1 MKNKIFLIFLLGCF
15 FPLFSQMVVIDSSKV
30 VRSIRGGCLPIN
42 ETDTTFIEIKIFS
55 SGEGYIVM
63 GEKKG
68 KIHKMNIELNI
79 ETDLLGG
86 EIFYINYKTGDWIWG
101 DYYPMEL
108 YITQPQESE
117 RDVTD
122 EFIQIKR

>member
-15 FPLFSQMVVIDSSKV
+15 FSLFSQVVVTNSSRLV
-30 VRSIRGGCLPIN
+30 SSIRDGCLAVN

-55 SGEGYIVM
+55 SGEGYVVM
-63 GEKKG
+63 GKKKG

-86 EIFYINYKTGDWIWG
+86 EVFHIDYKTSDWIWG
-101 DYYPMEL
+101 DYYPMQL
-108 YITQPQESE
+108 RITQPQESE

-122 EFIQIKR
+122 DFIQIKR